1 MTSKWLSLGIRFP
14 CNHDFKLT
22 ACLLG
27 HSAAK
32 IPPLLN
38 GSALLFAL
46 LMDRTC
52 LCNAVDRISHG
63 WSSSTVMGAFQL
75 LHLALSPSQCNK
87 EEKQIKQFTVS
98 HYSLC
103 QHMVP
108 INSVCVCVCVTPCE
122 CFYFPYITPQIQSSL
137 FTLFLHLS
145 CSSFLSRPRHPPA
158 LSLILRFK
166 LSLSL
171 F

>member
-63 WSSSTVMGAFQL
+63 WSSSTVMGVFQL

-108 INSVCVCVCVTPCE
+108 INSVCVCVRVCDTMWMFLFSIHYSSDTKLFVHTLSPSLLLLLPLTPS
-122 CFYFPYITPQIQSSL
+122 PSSSSL
-137 FTLFLHLS
+137 FDS
-145 CSSFLSRPRHPPA
+145 QV
-158 LSLILRFK
+158 
-166 LSLSL
+166 
-171 F
+171 

>member
-108 INSVCVCVCVTPCE
+108 INSVCVRVCDTMWMFLFSIHYSSDTKLFVHTLSPSLLLLLPLTPS
-122 CFYFPYITPQIQSSL
+122 PSSSSL
-137 FTLFLHLS
+137 FDS
-145 CSSFLSRPRHPPA
+145 QV
-158 LSLILRFK
+158 
-166 LSLSL
+166 
-171 F
+171 